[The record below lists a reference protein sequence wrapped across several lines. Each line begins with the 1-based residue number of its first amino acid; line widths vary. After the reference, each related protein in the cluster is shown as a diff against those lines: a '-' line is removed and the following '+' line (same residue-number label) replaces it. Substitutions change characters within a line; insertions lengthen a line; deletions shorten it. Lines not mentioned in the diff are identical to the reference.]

1 MSIFRSGCLLS
12 CFVATFALSFA
23 VPMAT
28 SQAPSQAP
36 APKPAPFDVRAHYAK
51 TEYHVAMRDG
61 VKLYTIVYA
70 PKDASRTYPFLVTRT
85 CYSVA
90 PYGADTYRPSLGP
103 SRAFAE
109 SGYIF
114 VYQDV
119 RGRFG
124 SEGSWEEMTPHI
136 DHPTGTQHDESTDM
150 YDTVEWLLKHV
161 PHNNGKVGIYG
172 ISYPGFYTSASII
185 DGHPAIKAA
194 SPQAPVTDL
203 HDNDDAYHNG
213 AFLLEAN
220 DFYLTFRPQPKPT
233 LEPARE
239 ILRTPKAAANAYEE
253 YLAQWEPLAKSK
265 EFVNNPLYSDQV
277 DHPDAGPYWDERD
290 ISRHLHNIHAA
301 VLTVGGWFDAE
312 DLSGPHK
319 TFQAIAKQSPETENR
334 LVIGPWV
341 HGGWSVLDGERI
353 GEVHFGSNTGEY
365 FRDKLQFPFFE
376 HYLKDAPMPEMAKA
390 TVFETGSNVWK
401 SYSAWP
407 PEGSKAKMLYFLPG
421 GKLGFAPPASTA
433 QREAAYD
440 EYVSDPAHPVPEVSF
455 AAESGPTRD
464 YMVADQRF
472 ASERPDVLVYQ
483 TDVLNDDVTFAGPL
497 RAKLHVST
505 SGTDSDFVVKLID
518 VYPQAEPP
526 AAPRGSAP
534 RPTDVLAP
542 PPLLPG
548 YEQLVRGE
556 PMRGKF
562 RKSPYKPEPFT
573 PGKVEALDFSLV
585 QVNHTFLKGHRIMV
599 QVQSSWFPLVDLNP
613 QTFVEIPKAKPE
625 DFRPATER
633 VYHTA
638 EEPSGIEFQAIQ

>member
-1 MSIFRSGCLLS
+1 MLRPCLLAA
-12 CFVATFALSFA
+12 FVLPLTVCLAIA
-23 VPMAT
+23 
-28 SQAPSQAP
+28 QAPSQAP
-36 APKPAPFDVRAHYAK
+36 APKPAPFDVKAHYTK
-51 TEYHVAMRDG
+51 MEYHVAMRDG
-61 VKLYTIVYA
+61 VKLFTTVYA
-70 PKDASRTYPFLVTRT
+70 PKDTSKSYPFLVTRT

-90 PYGADTYRPSLGP
+90 PYGAEAYRPSLGP

-124 SEGSWEEMTPHI
+124 SEGTWQEMTPHI

-150 YDTVEWLLKHV
+150 YDTVEWLLKNV
-161 PHNNGKVGIYG
+161 PHTNGKVGIYG

-213 AFLLEAN
+213 AFMLEAN
-220 DFYLTFRPQPKPT
+220 DFYLTFRLQPRPT
-233 LEPARE
+233 TESAKE
-239 ILRTPKAAANAYEE
+239 ILGTPKIAANAYEE
-253 YLAQWEPLAKSK
+253 YLAQWEPLSKSK
-265 EFVNNPLYSDQV
+265 EFVDNPLYSDQV
-277 DHPDAGPYWDERD
+277 DHADYDAYWDARD

-301 VLTVGGWFDAE
+301 VLNVGGWFDAE

-319 TFQAIAKQSPETENR
+319 TFQAIAKQSPETSNQ

-341 HGGWSVLDGERI
+341 HGGWSVMDGARI
-353 GEVHFGSNTGEY
+353 GEVRFGSNTGDY

-376 HYLKDAPMPEMAKA
+376 HYLKDAPLPEWARAKA
-390 TVFETGSNVWK
+390 NVFETGTNVWK
-401 SYSAWP
+401 SYTAWP

-421 GKLGFAPPASTA
+421 GKLGFELPAPGNGKTP
-433 QREAAYD
+433 YD

-455 AAESGPTRD
+455 ATESGPTRD

-472 ASERPDVLVYQ
+472 AAERPDVLVYQ
-483 TDVLNDDVTFAGPL
+483 TEPLTEDVTFAGPL
-497 RAKLHVST
+497 RAKLHIST

-518 VYPQAEPP
+518 VYPEQEAAAERPGER
-526 AAPRGSAP
+526 PR
-534 RPTDVLAP
+534 DVLAP
-542 PPLLPG
+542 APLMAG

-562 RKSPYKPEPFT
+562 RHSFYKPEPFT

-585 QVNHTFLKGHRIMV
+585 QVNHTFQGGHRIMV

-613 QTFVEIPKAKPE
+613 QTFVEIPKARPE
-625 DFRPATER
+625 DFQKATER

-638 EEPSGIEFQAIQ
+638 EAPSGIQFQAIR